1 MAELKTVSDRS
12 TEVDRSSESNRASQ
26 YGMSEIPDQSTSW
39 ITWTAEEQRA
49 IADPSNALHCMAAAI
64 IEWLGEDVVDTG
76 FADDALGKLFPPE
89 SQAGGDAGIRPTT
102 DWVMF
107 RARRDIS
114 CEDGLTPE
122 PAAETRRFAVY
133 AKYAED
139 NTLLSCSHVEE
150 IVAKLAANNTSK
162 PITSTQQLSV
172 LEFASGSPKLTS
184 EATLDLDSL
193 SGSELRFAA
202 IVSLTQAAAAEG
214 TVTALGRLLRVKAL
228 VNEAGISDAGD
239 VQCLVLD
246 KNPLPGKAGD
256 ADGIVLLLFS
266 GDSL

>member
-1 MAELKTVSDRS
+1 MTAMAES
-12 TEVDRSSESNRASQ
+12 TSKFHPSPKVNLSVEPNRESQ
-26 YGMSEIPDQSTSW
+26 FGMPEIGDQSTSW
-39 ITWTAEEQRA
+39 IAWTADEQRA

-64 IEWLGEDVVDTG
+64 VEWLGEDASDTG

-89 SQAGGDAGIRPTT
+89 SQAGGAVGIRPTT

-133 AKYAED
+133 AND
-139 NTLLSCSHVEE
+139 DQLSCSEVVG
-150 IVAKLAANNTSK
+150 IAAALAGGASLQ
-162 PITSTQQLSV
+162 STTASPRSV
-172 LEFASGSPKLTS
+172 LEFPIGSRKLTS
-184 EATLDLDSL
+184 EATLRSAPW
-193 SGSELRFAA
+193 SGDKLGFAA
-202 IVSLTQAAAAEG
+202 IVSLTPSAAAEG
-214 TVTALGRLLRVKAL
+214 PVTALGRLLRVKAL

-246 KNPLPGKAGD
+246 KNPLPGIAGD
-256 ADGIVLLLFS
+256 KDGIVLLLFC
-266 GDSL
+266 GDSS